1 MELLKN
7 MLALLCANV
16 VWLSNIVALM
26 AIWWG
31 IKEQDPWYLYPI
43 AVSAMLTVVSFIIAK
58 YNKRYHTALT
68 NPWILFGIHD

>member
-7 MLALLCANV
+7 MVALVSANMV
-16 VWLSNIVALM
+16 YISNIIALM

-43 AVSAMLTVVSFIIAK
+43 AISAVLTVTSLIVAK
-58 YNKRYHTALT
+58 YNKRYHTALA
-68 NPWILFGIHD
+68 NPLTLFGIHD